1 MKEIMVKELKMFFS
15 SFMGYVVLLAF
26 LILSGVMLWVL
37 PDTSIL
43 EYGYASLEPFFNIA
57 PWFLVFLIP
66 AITMRSFSDEYKA
79 GTIEWL
85 YTKPLK
91 ERSIILGKYFASF
104 ILVFCAIIP
113 TVIYIFSIVWLSI
126 DGAPLDI
133 GGIIGSYIG
142 LMLLCGAFTAIGL
155 FSSSLTESQIVGFII
170 AVILCLAMYG
180 GFEALSKIK
189 TFAGGADYYLQII
202 GLDFHY
208 RNVSRGV
215 LNLRDVVYFISVIA
229 LFIMLTQLV
238 LQRRKA

>member
-1 MKEIMVKELKMFFS
+1 MIEIMTKELKMFFS
-15 SFMGYVVLLAF
+15 SVMGYVVLLAF
-26 LILSGVMLWVL
+26 LVISGVLLWVI

-57 PWFLVFLIP
+57 PWFLIFLIP

-85 YTKPLK
+85 YTKPVK
-91 ERSIILGKYFASF
+91 ESSIIWGKYWASL
-104 ILVFCAIIP
+104 ILVVCAIIP
-113 TVIYIFSIVWLSI
+113 TLIYIFSIVWLSI

-142 LMLLCGAFTAIGL
+142 LMLLCGAFTAIGI
-155 FSSSLTESQIVGFII
+155 FASSLTESQIVGFII
-170 AVILCLAMYG
+170 ALILCLALYA
-180 GFEALSKIK
+180 GFEALSRIK
-189 TFAGGADYYLQII
+189 SFAGGADYYLQIL

-215 LNLRDVVYFISVIA
+215 LNLRDVVYFISVIV
-229 LFIMLTQLV
+229 LFVLLTQMT
-238 LQRRKA
+238 LQKRRA